1 MDQEQITISVM
12 DQEYKI
18 KCNTSE
24 IDLLQKSAAYLDI
37 KMSEIK
43 KNAPSM
49 SKDKVAIMTA
59 LNIVSSFLKQEDDLK
74 EFANVSDE
82 INDLQQSLLE
92 IGGEK

>member
-1 MDQEQITISVM
+1 MDQEQIVISVM

-49 SKDKVAIMTA
+49 SKDKVAVMTA

>member
-1 MDQEQITISVM
+1 M

-18 KCNTSE
+18 KCNASE

-49 SKDKVAIMTA
+49 SKDKVDVMTA

-82 INDLQQSLLE
+82 INDLQQSLQE
-92 IGGEK
+92 IGGE

>member
-49 SKDKVAIMTA
+49 SKDKVAVMAA
-59 LNIVSSFLKQEDDLK
+59 LNIVSTFLKQEDDLK
-74 EFANVSDE
+74 EFANISDE

-92 IGGEK
+92 IGGE

>member
-49 SKDKVAIMTA
+49 SKDKVAVMAA
-59 LNIVSSFLKQEDDLK
+59 LNLVSTFLKQEDDLK
-74 EFANVSDE
+74 EFANISDE

-92 IGGEK
+92 IGGE

>member
-24 IDLLQKSAAYLDI
+24 IDLLQNSAAYLDI

-49 SKDKVAIMTA
+49 SKDKVAVMTA

-92 IGGEK
+92 IGGE

>member
-1 MDQEQITISVM
+1 MDQEQIVISVM

-43 KNAPSM
+43 KNAPSI
-49 SKDKVAIMTA
+49 SKDKVAVMTA
-59 LNIVSSFLKQEDDLK
+59 LNFVSSFLKQEDDLK

-92 IGGEK
+92 IGGE

>member
-1 MDQEQITISVM
+1 MDQEQIVISVM

-49 SKDKVAIMTA
+49 SKDKVAVMTA

-92 IGGEK
+92 IGGE

>member
-1 MDQEQITISVM
+1 M

-24 IDLLQKSAAYLDI
+24 IELLQKSAAYLDI

-49 SKDKVAIMTA
+49 SKDKVAVMAA

>member
-49 SKDKVAIMTA
+49 SKDKVAVMTA

-92 IGGEK
+92 IGGQK

>member
-1 MDQEQITISVM
+1 M

-43 KNAPSM
+43 KNAP
-49 SKDKVAIMTA
+49 
-59 LNIVSSFLKQEDDLK
+59 
-74 EFANVSDE
+74 
-82 INDLQQSLLE
+82 
-92 IGGEK
+92 

>member
-43 KNAPSM
+43 KSAPSM
-49 SKDKVAIMTA
+49 SKDKVAVMTA

-92 IGGEK
+92 IGGE

>member
-1 MDQEQITISVM
+1 MDQEQIVISVM

-49 SKDKVAIMTA
+49 SKDKVAVMTA

-74 EFANVSDE
+74 EFSNVSDE
-82 INDLQQSLLE
+82 INELQQSLLE
-92 IGGEK
+92 IGGE

>member
-49 SKDKVAIMTA
+49 SKDKVAVMTA
-59 LNIVSSFLKQEDDLK
+59 LNIVSSYLKQEDDLK

-82 INDLQQSLLE
+82 INNLQQSLLE

>member
-1 MDQEQITISVM
+1 M

-49 SKDKVAIMTA
+49 SKDKVSVMTA

-92 IGGEK
+92 IGAEK

>member
-43 KNAPSM
+43 KSAPSM
-49 SKDKVAIMTA
+49 SKDKVAVMTA

-92 IGGEK
+92 IGGK

>member
-1 MDQEQITISVM
+1 MDQEQITISVL

-49 SKDKVAIMTA
+49 SKDKVAVMTA
-59 LNIVSSFLKQEDDLK
+59 LNIVSSYLKQEDDLK

-82 INDLQQSLLE
+82 INNLQQSLLE

>member
-1 MDQEQITISVM
+1 M

-49 SKDKVAIMTA
+49 SKDKVAVMAA

>member
-24 IDLLQKSAAYLDI
+24 INLLQKSAAYLDI

-49 SKDKVAIMTA
+49 SKDKVAVMTA
-59 LNIVSSFLKQEDDLK
+59 LNIVSSYLKQEDDLK

-82 INDLQQSLLE
+82 INNLQQSLLE

>member
-43 KNAPSM
+43 KTAPSM
-49 SKDKVAIMTA
+49 SKDKVAVMTA

-92 IGGEK
+92 IGGE